1 MQSLTRAARYSVLP
15 GMNDTVRLMRLCGLL
30 LLAACSGDPSLDV
43 SVHHPAGYAVTQTL
57 VTVYFGADISCSAI
71 EYGDRTDAELAA
83 IAADEVDVTSGGRV
97 EVSRLGGKS
106 LVARGY
112 DAQHRFV
119 TAGCKDAG
127 EITPGTKLTIS
138 TQPTAVVAIDP
149 GQAEQPF
156 SLRTIV
162 VNMSDSNGMPLDG
175 NVSWLLTG
183 PAGAPVQQPSAG
195 VATKNGNAKIHV
207 DDLGTPGPEGLRLR
221 VPWATAPLPLVTGF
235 DLSHTT
241 TIPLTL
247 IGGGPGTTTGLR
259 PSCDIR
265 GHAGKLPT
273 LVCLTPANALGHRDA
288 VEFAWQTDHYAMTP
302 ISIPAAI
309 DNQFALFVDHDGSAD
324 EPVYVLSANAAG
336 SGNWYKLGAAGSG
349 TTVIFDDGLQ
359 NVVYVPS
366 CQANSMMPFV
376 AVETGPAVSS
386 VLTPDKLA
394 FYSVTGTLV
403 TAPQPGEVFSGG
415 CVHDVDKTE
424 HQAFFGL
431 PPNPNFN
438 PLAPDDPGLVLT
450 TAGPPQTRLA
460 PTKLT
465 GTGFVAVESQGV
477 LEKRFAGTRL
487 QAAGTVVVESVLA
500 AESAAASGNGT
511 FKLVERT
518 EVDAAAPPDKIIG
531 GKLDQDGDTDLM
543 WGMAAGRR
551 RLFQVSLAEQVSGD
565 PLTAITGGAAGGTT
579 AAAVDFVAGDLNGK
593 HTDELV
599 LFSASGVTIFS
610 ADQ

>member
-15 GMNDTVRLMRLCGLL
+15 GMNDTVWTMRLCGLL

-43 SVHHPAGYAVTQTL
+43 SVHHPAGYAVTQTI
-57 VTVYFGADISCSAI
+57 VTVYFGDDISCSAI

-127 EITPGTKLTIS
+127 EITPGTRLTIA
-138 TQPTAVVAIDP
+138 TQPTAVVAVDP

-195 VATKNGNAKIHV
+195 VATKAGNAKIHV
-207 DDLGTPGPEGLRLR
+207 DDLGTPGPEGLRIR

-235 DLSHTT
+235 DLSHMTT
-241 TIPLTL
+241 LSL
-247 IGGGPGTTTGLR
+247 GGGAFGGH
-259 PSCDIR
+259 PSCDLR

-273 LVCLTPANALGHRDA
+273 LVCLDQANAVGHRDV
-288 VEFAWQTDHYAMTP
+288 VEIAWQASTNQYAVTP
-302 ISIPAAI
+302 LPALPAAI
-309 DNQFALFVDHDGSAD
+309 NNQFALFVDHDGSAD
-324 EPVYVLSANAAG
+324 EPVYVLSEPG
-336 SGNWYKLGAAGSG
+336 TGNWYKLGAAGSG
-349 TTVIFDDGLQ
+349 TTVVFDSALQ

-376 AVETGPAVSS
+376 AVETGTATSIV
-386 VLTPDKLA
+386 VPDKLA
-394 FYSVTGTLV
+394 FYSVSGTLLA
-403 TAPQPGEVFSGG
+403 APQPGGVFSGG
-415 CVHDVDKTE
+415 CVHDVDKIE
-424 HQAFFGL
+424 HQAVFVSGSGDE
-431 PPNPNFN
+431 
-438 PLAPDDPGLVLT
+438 AGLVLT
-450 TAGPPQTRLA
+450 TAGPAQMPIS

-465 GTGFVAVESQGV
+465 GSGFVAVESQGV

-487 QAAGTVVVESVLA
+487 QAAGTVVFEAVLA
-500 AESAAASGNGT
+500 LENNAY
-511 FKLVERT
+511 KLVERT
-518 EVDAAAPPDKIIG
+518 ELDSAGPPDKIVG
-531 GKLDQDGDTDLM
+531 SKLDQDGDTDLM
-543 WGMAAGRR
+543 WDMTIGLRR
-551 RLFQVSLAEQVSGD
+551 RVFQVSLAEQVSGD
-565 PLTAITGGAAGGTT
+565 PLTAITGGATGGTT
-579 AAAVDFVAGDLNGK
+579 TAAVDFITGDLNGR

-599 LFSASGVTIFS
+599 VFSASGVTIFS

>member
-15 GMNDTVRLMRLCGLL
+15 GMNDRVLVMRLCGVLL
-30 LLAACSGDPSLDV
+30 VAACSSDPSLDV
-43 SVHHPAGYAVTQTL
+43 SVHHPAGYAVTQTV
-57 VTVYFGADISCSAI
+57 VTVYFGDDISCSAI

-127 EITPGTKLTIS
+127 EITAGTKLTID
-138 TQPTAVVAIDP
+138 TQPTAIVAIDP
-149 GQAEQPF
+149 GQAELPF
-156 SLRTIV
+156 SQRTIV
-162 VNMSDSNGMPLDG
+162 VNLSDSNGVPLDG

-195 VATKNGNAKIHV
+195 VATKAGNARIHV
-207 DDLGTPGPEGLRLR
+207 DDLGTPGPEGLRIR

-235 DLSHTT
+235 DVSHMTTLS
-241 TIPLTL
+241 L
-247 IGGGPGTTTGLR
+247 GGGNPTLGGH

-273 LVCLTPANALGHRDA
+273 LVCLDQANAVGHRDV
-288 VEFAWQTDHYAMTP
+288 VEIAWQTDHYAVTP
-302 ISIPAAI
+302 LPALPATI
-309 DNQFALFVDHDGSAD
+309 NNQFALFVDHDGSAD
-324 EPVYVLSANAAG
+324 EPVYVLSETG
-336 SGNWYKLGAAGSG
+336 TGNWYKLGAAGSG
-349 TTVIFDDGLQ
+349 TTVVFDSALQ

-376 AVETGPAVSS
+376 AVETGSAIQSG
-386 VLTPDKLA
+386 VLDKLA

-403 TAPQPGEVFSGG
+403 TAPQSGEVFSGG
-415 CVHDVDKTE
+415 CVYDVDKTE

-431 PPNPNFN
+431 GPNPN
-438 PLAPDDPGLVLT
+438 LVITDDPGLILT
-450 TAGPPQTRLA
+450 TAGPAQAPIS

-465 GTGFVAVESQGV
+465 GSGFVAVESQGV

-500 AESAAASGNGT
+500 AESAVASGNGT

-518 EVDAAAPPDKIIG
+518 EVDAAAPPGKIIG

-543 WGMAAGRR
+543 WDMAAGARR
-551 RLFQVSLAEQVSGD
+551 RLFQVSLAEQVSGE
-565 PLTAITGGAAGGTT
+565 PLTAITGGTMGSTT
-579 AAAVDFVAGDLNGK
+579 VSVDFVAGDLNGR

-599 LFSASGVTIFS
+599 LFSSSAVMIFS
-610 ADQ
+610 ADE

>member
-15 GMNDTVRLMRLCGLL
+15 GMNDRVLAMRLCGVLL
-30 LLAACSGDPSLDV
+30 VAACSGDPSLDI
-43 SVHHPAGYAVTQTL
+43 SVHHPAGYAVTQTI
-57 VTVYFGADISCSAI
+57 VTVYFGDDISCSAI

-83 IAADEVDVTSGGRV
+83 IAADGVDVTNGGRV

-127 EITPGTKLTIS
+127 EITAGTKLTID
-138 TQPTAVVAIDP
+138 TQPTAIVAIDP
-149 GQAEQPF
+149 GQAELPF
-156 SLRTIV
+156 SQRTIV

-195 VATKNGNAKIHV
+195 VATKAGNAKIHV
-207 DDLGTPGPEGLRLR
+207 DDLGTPGPEGLRVR
-221 VPWATAPLPLVTGF
+221 VPWATASLPLVTGF
-235 DLSHTT
+235 DVSHMTTLS
-241 TIPLTL
+241 L
-247 IGGGPGTTTGLR
+247 GGGNPLLGGH

-273 LVCLTPANALGHRDA
+273 LVCLDQANAVGHRDV
-288 VEFAWQTDHYAMTP
+288 VELAWQAATNQYAMTTLP
-302 ISIPAAI
+302 LPATI
-309 DNQFALFVDHDGSAD
+309 NNQFALFVDHDGSAD
-324 EPVYVLSANAAG
+324 EPVYVLSEAG
-336 SGNWYKLGAAGSG
+336 TGNWYKLGAAGSG
-349 TTVIFDDGLQ
+349 TTVVFDSTLQ

-366 CQANSMMPFV
+366 CSENSLMPLV
-376 AVETGPAVSS
+376 VVETATLG
-386 VLTPDKLA
+386 LMDKVA
-394 FYSVTGTLV
+394 YYSVTGV
-403 TAPQPGEVFSGG
+403 AVPAPGTQGVAPVAGDVFAGG
-415 CVHDVDKTE
+415 CVYDVDKHE
-424 HQAFFGL
+424 HQAVF
-431 PPNPNFN
+431 
-438 PLAPDDPGLVLT
+438 ASVAADDPALMLT
-450 TAGPPQTRLA
+450 TAGSAQAPIS

-465 GTGFVAVESQGV
+465 GAGFVAVASQGV

-500 AESAAASGNGT
+500 AESVVASGNGT
-511 FKLVERT
+511 YKLVERT
-518 EVDAAAPPDKIIG
+518 EVDAAAPPGKIIA

-543 WGMAAGRR
+543 WDMAAGARR
-551 RLFQVSLAEQVSGD
+551 RLFQVSLAEQVSGE
-565 PLTAITGGAAGGTT
+565 PLTAITGGAMAST
-579 AAAVDFVAGDLNGK
+579 AVSVDFVAGDLNGR

-599 LFSASGVTIFS
+599 LFSSSAVTIFS